1 MLNQATA
8 IHPVPHLKKI
18 KPKID
23 MIDSGCVAP
32 LESWWRP
39 VFIANH
45 PKPQKGSAKKQA
57 RKTASLGDWFTMGI
71 MS

>member
-1 MLNQATA
+1 
-8 IHPVPHLKKI
+8 VPHPKKI
-18 KPKID
+18 KPKTDI
-23 MIDSGCVAP
+23 IHSGCVAP
-32 LESWWRP
+32 RESWWRP